1 MVGFVLRICPDT
13 IYTNIRCTE
22 RKKTVLDDW
31 SLQNE
36 SLESRLQ
43 DMVSKVFMLR
53 LAGQLPG
60 PNYFDSMTIEL
71 RVKLS
76 A

>member
-1 MVGFVLRICPDT
+1 MYRAEKDEVL
-13 IYTNIRCTE
+13 
-22 RKKTVLDDW
+22 VW

-43 DMVSKVFMLR
+43 DMVDMVSKVFMLR

-60 PNYFDSMTIEL
+60 PNYFDSMTIVL